1 MRKLLPVVAFIAANL
16 GLGFAQHEGNVGR
29 TKGIAVAFFDEER
42 LRNPDGQAALENFE
56 YFLKLIQEVVK
67 RDFPGVELKIL
78 KRGESF
84 RLPDRTRLNV
94 QNLQPQLGYVLSAPG
109 KKHRVLSGVQ
119 SDADFACA
127 AAAFFQRSSSACP
140 K

>member
-1 MRKLLPVVAFIAANL
+1 MRILIAEDDPVSRRLLETTLLKWRYEVV
-16 GLGFAQHEGNVGR
+16 V
-29 TKGIAVAFFDEER
+29 TT
-42 LRNPDGQAALENFE
+42 DGQAALENFE

-140 K
+140 SSGSRRSTGWSSWSR